1 MSTTEHASS
10 YKPLLSAHQLSQLL
24 QSSDAPVVLDCRF
37 YLQEPAAGQ
46 EVYLEQHIPGAQ
58 YAGLDQHLSGLV
70 EAGVTGRHPLPAKE
84 AFTRQLQ
91 QWGISP
97 ERPVVVYDQNNAAMA
112 AARAWWLLRY
122 AGIEQV
128 QVLDGGLD
136 AWLAEGLS
144 TETGKQNNDVALST
158 PPTLSWQDE
167 KAISAH
173 QLLLKK
179 PVLLDARGIERFAGE
194 VEPIDPVA
202 GHIPG
207 ARCVPFTELVNEQGM
222 FLKPEQ
228 IRQTLSALD
237 TDEATAVYCG
247 SGVTACHLI
256 LAAVIAGLPE
266 PRLYAGSWSEWI
278 TDSVRPI
285 ETGRE

>member
-1 MSTTEHASS
+1 MSATTPSLIDAQ
-10 YKPLLSAHQLSQLL
+10 QLCQQL
-24 QSSDAPVVLDCRF
+24 QSSDAPVVLDCRS
-37 YLQEPAAGQ
+37 YLQDPAAGQ
-46 EVYLEQHIPGAQ
+46 EAFLELHIAKAQ
-58 YAGLDQHLSGLV
+58 YADLDQHLSAPV
-70 EAGVTGRHPLPAKE
+70 EAGVTGRHPLPSKE
-84 AFTRQLQ
+84 NFARQLQ
-91 QWGISP
+91 HWGITP
-97 ERPVVVYDQNNAAMA
+97 ERSVVVYDQNNAAMA

-136 AWLAEGLS
+136 AWLAEGLA
-144 TETGKQNNDVALST
+144 TETGEQSGDYALSEL
-158 PPTLSWQDE
+158 PELNWQDE
-167 KAISAH
+167 KLITAQ

-179 PVLLDARGIERFAGE
+179 PVLLDARAVERFAGE

-207 ARCVPFTELVNEQGM
+207 AQSMPFTELVDEQGM
-222 FLKPEQ
+222 FLPADQLKEK
-228 IRQTLSALD
+228 LSVLD

-256 LAAVIAGLPE
+256 LAASIAGLPE

>member
-1 MSTTEHASS
+1 MSATPP
-10 YKPLLSAHQLSQLL
+10 PLINAQQLCQQL
-24 QSSDAPVVLDCRF
+24 QSSDTPVVLDCRF
-37 YLQEPAAGQ
+37 FLQQPAAGQ
-46 EVYLEQHIPGAQ
+46 EAYMTEHIVRAQ
-58 YAGLDQHLSGLV
+58 YADLDQHLSGAV
-70 EAGVTGRHPLPAKE
+70 RAGVTGRHPLPSKE

-91 QWGISP
+91 QWGITH

-136 AWLAEGLS
+136 AWLAEGLA
-144 TETGKQNNDVALST
+144 TETGEQCSDNALAEE
-158 PPTLSWQDE
+158 PKLNWQDE
-167 KAISAH
+167 KLINAQ

-207 ARCVPFTELVNEQGM
+207 AQCLPFTELVDEQGM
-222 FLKPEQ
+222 FLPQEQ
-228 IRQTLSALD
+228 LKEKLSALD
-237 TDEATAVYCG
+237 TEAATAVYCG

-256 LAAVIAGLPE
+256 LAATVAGLPE

-278 TDSVRPI
+278 TDSIRPI

>member
-1 MSTTEHASS
+1 MSATTPSLINAQE
-10 YKPLLSAHQLSQLL
+10 LCQQL

-46 EVYLEQHIPGAQ
+46 EAFLELHIAKAQ
-58 YAGLDQHLSGLV
+58 YADLDQHLSGPV
-70 EAGVTGRHPLPAKE
+70 EAGVTGRHPLPARE
-84 AFTRQLQ
+84 NFARQLQ
-91 QWGISP
+91 QWGITP
-97 ERPVVVYDQNNAAMA
+97 ERSVVVYDQNNAAMA

-136 AWLAEGLS
+136 AWLAEGLA
-144 TETGKQNNDVALST
+144 TETGEQNSDFALSEL
-158 PPTLSWQDE
+158 PELNWQDE
-167 KAISAH
+167 KLISAQ

-194 VEPIDPVA
+194 IEPIDPVA

-207 ARCVPFTELVNEQGM
+207 AQCVPFTELVDEQGM
-222 FLKPEQ
+222 FLPPDQLKKK
-228 IRQTLSALD
+228 LSALD
-237 TDEATAVYCG
+237 TDAATAVYCG
-247 SGVTACHLI
+247 SGVTACHLA
-256 LAAVIAGLPE
+256 LAATIAGLPE
-266 PRLYAGSWSEWI
+266 PRVYAGSWSEWI

>member
-1 MSTTEHASS
+1 MSATTPSLINARE
-10 YKPLLSAHQLSQLL
+10 LCQQL

-46 EVYLEQHIPGAQ
+46 EAFMEQHIVRAQ
-58 YAGLDQHLSGLV
+58 YADLDLHLSGPV

-84 AFTRQLQ
+84 NFARQLQ
-91 QWGISP
+91 QWGITP
-97 ERPVVVYDQNNAAMA
+97 ERSVVVYDQNNAAMA

-136 AWLAEGLS
+136 AWLAEGLA
-144 TETGKQNNDVALST
+144 TETGEQNSDFALSEL
-158 PPTLSWQDE
+158 PELNWQDE
-167 KAISAH
+167 KLISAQ

-207 ARCVPFTELVNEQGM
+207 AQCVPFTELVDEQGM
-222 FLKPEQ
+222 FLPADQLKEK
-228 IRQTLSALD
+228 LSALD
-237 TDEATAVYCG
+237 TDAATAVYCG
-247 SGVTACHLI
+247 SGVTACHLA
-256 LAAVIAGLPE
+256 LAATIAGLPE
-266 PRLYAGSWSEWI
+266 PRVYAGSWSEWI

>member
-1 MSTTEHASS
+1 MSATTPSLIDAQ
-10 YKPLLSAHQLSQLL
+10 QLCQQL
-24 QSSDAPVVLDCRF
+24 QSSDAPVVLDCRS
-37 YLQEPAAGQ
+37 YLQDPAAGQ
-46 EVYLEQHIPGAQ
+46 EAFLELHIAKAQ
-58 YAGLDQHLSGLV
+58 YADLDQHLSAPV
-70 EAGVTGRHPLPAKE
+70 EAGVTGRHPLPSKE
-84 AFTRQLQ
+84 NFARQLQ
-91 QWGISP
+91 HWGITP
-97 ERPVVVYDQNNAAMA
+97 ERSVVVYDQNNAAMA

-136 AWLAEGLS
+136 AWLAEGLA
-144 TETGKQNNDVALST
+144 TETGEQSGDYALSEL
-158 PPTLSWQDE
+158 PELNWQDDRQIT
-167 KAISAH
+167 AQ

-179 PVLLDARGIERFAGE
+179 PVLLDARAVERFAGE

-207 ARCVPFTELVNEQGM
+207 AQSMPFTELVDEQGM
-222 FLKPEQ
+222 FLPADQLKEK
-228 IRQTLSALD
+228 LSVLD

-256 LAAVIAGLPE
+256 LAASIAGLPE

>member
-1 MSTTEHASS
+1 MSATTPSLINAQE
-10 YKPLLSAHQLSQLL
+10 LCQQL

-46 EVYLEQHIPGAQ
+46 EAFLELHIAKAQ
-58 YAGLDQHLSGLV
+58 YADLDQHLSSPV
-70 EAGVTGRHPLPAKE
+70 EAGVTGRHPLPTKE
-84 AFTRQLQ
+84 NFARQLQ
-91 QWGISP
+91 QWGITP
-97 ERPVVVYDQNNAAMA
+97 ERSVVVYDQNNAAMA

-136 AWLAEGLS
+136 AWLAEGLA
-144 TETGKQNNDVALST
+144 TETGEQSSDFALSEL
-158 PPTLSWQDE
+158 PELNWQDE
-167 KAISAH
+167 KLISAQ

-207 ARCVPFTELVNEQGM
+207 AQCLPFTELVDEHGM
-222 FLKPEQ
+222 FLPADQLKEK
-228 IRQTLSALD
+228 LSALD
-237 TDEATAVYCG
+237 TDAATAVYCG
-247 SGVTACHLI
+247 SGVTACHLA
-256 LAAVIAGLPE
+256 LAATIAGLPE
-266 PRLYAGSWSEWI
+266 PRVYAGSWSEWI

>member
-1 MSTTEHASS
+1 MSATPQVLITAQ
-10 YKPLLSAHQLSQLL
+10 QLCQQL
-24 QSSDAPVVLDCRF
+24 QSSDVPVVLDCRF

-46 EVYLEQHIPGAQ
+46 EVYLQQHIPCAQ
-58 YAGLDQHLSGLV
+58 YADLDQHLSSKV
-70 EAGVTGRHPLPAKE
+70 IAGVTGRHPLPEKE
-84 AFTRQLQ
+84 TFAHQLQ

-97 ERPVVVYDQNNAAMA
+97 ERSVVVYDQNNAAMA

-136 AWLAEGLS
+136 AWLAEGLT
-144 TETGKQNNDVALST
+144 TETGEQQQSQALESL
-158 PPTLSWQDE
+158 PTLNWQDQ
-167 KAISAH
+167 KLISAQ

-207 ARCVPFTELVNEQGM
+207 AQCTPFTALVNPQGM
-222 FLKPEQ
+222 FLPAEQ
-228 IRQTLSALD
+228 IREVLSALD
-237 TDEATAVYCG
+237 TEAATAVYCG
-247 SGVTACHLI
+247 SGVTACHLA
-256 LAAVIAGLPE
+256 LGAAIAGLPE

-285 ETGRE
+285 ETGRD

>member
-1 MSTTEHASS
+1 MSATTPSLINAQE
-10 YKPLLSAHQLSQLL
+10 LCQQL

-46 EVYLEQHIPGAQ
+46 EAFMEQHIVRAQ
-58 YAGLDQHLSGLV
+58 YADLDLHLSGPV

-84 AFTRQLQ
+84 NFARQLQ
-91 QWGISP
+91 QWGITP
-97 ERPVVVYDQNNAAMA
+97 ERSVVVYDQNNAAMA

-136 AWLAEGLS
+136 AWLAEGLA
-144 TETGKQNNDVALST
+144 TETGEQNSDFALSEL
-158 PPTLSWQDE
+158 PELNWQDE
-167 KAISAH
+167 KLISAQ

-207 ARCVPFTELVNEQGM
+207 AQCVPFTELVDEQGM
-222 FLKPEQ
+222 FLPADQLKEK
-228 IRQTLSALD
+228 LSALD
-237 TDEATAVYCG
+237 TDAATAVYCG
-247 SGVTACHLI
+247 SGVTACHLA
-256 LAAVIAGLPE
+256 LAATIAGLPE
-266 PRLYAGSWSEWI
+266 PRVYAGSWSEWI
-278 TDSVRPI
+278 NDSVRPI